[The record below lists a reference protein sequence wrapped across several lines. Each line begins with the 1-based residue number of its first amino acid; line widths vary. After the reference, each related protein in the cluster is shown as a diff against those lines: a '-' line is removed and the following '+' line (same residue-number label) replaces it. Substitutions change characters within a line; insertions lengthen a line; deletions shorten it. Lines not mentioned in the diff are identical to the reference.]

1 MDRVVAGTMECAGPY
16 RREQLADRREHLET
30 AATAFAATND
40 RVGES
45 PSENGCRRLGD
56 VRSSAHR
63 VRFGVSTHP
72 PPDTSPWNGAEDES
86 QRSSGS
92 SSSEGNVSGAVSGE
106 LGQRLNV
113 SSTNVKAINEEHR
126 KNPTEITNCGNASRR
141 EESIMLIRQLL
152 IPEDGWLMGRI
163 RGRMKLETELRGG
176 RRLKAAKGLS
186 SARVGLKLDILS
198 FNL

>member
-126 KNPTEITNCGNASRR
+126 KNPTEITNCGNAYVDTAIIDSGRWVAHGQNKR
-141 EESIMLIRQLL
+141 E
-152 IPEDGWLMGRI
+152 
-163 RGRMKLETELRGG
+163 GG